1 MKPPTDEALAGAAT
15 PLRQVQMFTEWV
27 GAGRKLTQTGRITL
41 ADARELVGLLGTAD
55 EIDPKIGDRVFRTR
69 SGEEL
74 PGFTTIAEWA
84 KASGLERVT
93 GGLVSASGWS
103 RRSATSP
110 LPCHSPPPIV
120 LSSSPRHGSPW
131 CGGFQAPAAGMAARL
146 SVSRG
151 GPKYTHAS

>member
-69 SGEEL
+69 R
-74 PGFTTIAEWA
+74 AA
-84 KASGLERVT
+84 
-93 GGLVSASGWS
+93 
-103 RRSATSP
+103 RSCP
-110 LPCHSPPPIV
+110 E
-120 LSSSPRHGSPW
+120 SPRSPN
-131 CGGFQAPAAGMAARL
+131 GPRRAAWSG
-146 SVSRG
+146 
-151 GPKYTHAS
+151 

>member
-74 PGFTTIAEWA
+74 PGFTTIAEW
-84 KASGLERVT
+84 GQGERP
-93 GGLVSASGWS
+93 GAGDRRAGIRQRLVQKVRDIAAALSQSS
-103 RRSATSP
+103 TDRS
-110 LPCHSPPPIV
+110 
-120 LSSSPRHGSPW
+120 
-131 CGGFQAPAAGMAARL
+131 
-146 SVSRG
+146 
-151 GPKYTHAS
+151 